1 LVSFGVGTL
10 LALPATAQSEDTV
23 RELLRDCELT
33 LDVERSGISDTS
45 DTEEAISVTRCVSL
59 VKGVT
64 SILSYSCWSFSE
76 GFSPMFAAEPPPT
89 VEASIQA
96 FVNYARANP
105 DIWLESNVDGVMGA
119 MMTTFPCSAQLE

>member
-1 LVSFGVGTL
+1 M
-10 LALPATAQSEDTV
+10 ALPATAQSEDTV

-33 LDVERSGISDTS
+33 LDVERSGIS

-89 VEASIQA
+89 IEASIQA

-105 DIWLESNVDGVMGA
+105 DIWMQSNVDGVLGA
-119 MMTTFPCSAQLE
+119 MMTTFPCSAQPE